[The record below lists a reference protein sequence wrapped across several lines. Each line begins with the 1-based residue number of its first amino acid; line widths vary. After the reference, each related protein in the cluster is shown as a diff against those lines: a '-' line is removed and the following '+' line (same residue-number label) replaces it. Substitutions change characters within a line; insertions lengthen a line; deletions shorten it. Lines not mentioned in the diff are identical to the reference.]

1 MLTNRDEVIILVLR
15 NLYKK
20 RIFRLIFSFISSKLR
35 IISLKSLNFEAQN
48 NAFRSEIGYAQLF
61 CNALP
66 DLQYNIPV
74 IWSKSFSVKIIFN
87 FLFRNTIHGNNEFS
101 AKICPCFEKS

>member
-1 MLTNRDEVIILVLR
+1 MLTNRDEIIILTLR

-20 RIFRLIFSFISSKLR
+20 RVFRLILSLTSSKLR
-35 IISLKSLNFEAQN
+35 IFSLKPLNFEAQN

-74 IWSKSFSVKIIFN
+74 IWSKSFSVKMKFESVKMVYNII
-87 FLFRNTIHGNNEFS
+87 
-101 AKICPCFEKS
+101 